1 MKPSHRIHAA
11 AVAVALSLV
20 TSVSS
25 ASDGDLPATRA
36 TSPAASTTPTPAP
49 TFTPSI
55 DVIAQYALR
64 DTRAQDGSS
73 SWFHQFEVPRVWLGL
88 EASEGDVHGRVIL
101 EGVRS
106 AGEGAL
112 VGIGGDSIVAR
123 VREAWAGYRAFD
135 ALEIRAGIVPTLV
148 LPTLDATW
156 ALRSLGPTSLEAYGL
171 SSPADLGATASVA
184 LPDGYG
190 TLSAGAFNGEGYTN
204 RELNRGKSSALSALI
219 RPMPRGALAPLALFA
234 SYERGSAGT
243 GSTRADRLVGAVLF
257 TGERVQGLASATY
270 AWGADGDGAR
280 RAWVLE
286 AGVKA
291 SPIGPL
297 LLAARGAIYVRDAA
311 AAGDAV
317 RTVTLAVGARAST
330 RLEGWLA
337 FDRRAPTGAARE
349 ALPGSDDWQLRAVAR
364 VAF

>member
-1 MKPSHRIHAA
+1 MKPSHRIQAR
-11 AVAVALSLV
+11 AVALALSYV
-20 TSVSS
+20 TSVVS
-25 ASDGDLPATRA
+25 AAEGDSPSTRA
-36 TSPAASTTPTPAP
+36 GSPAATTAP
-49 TFTPSI
+49 TLTPSL

-88 EASEGDVHGRVIL
+88 EASEGDAHGRVIL

-106 AGEGAL
+106 AGDGAL
-112 VGIGGDSIVAR
+112 IGIGGNSIVGR

-148 LPTLDATW
+148 IPTLDATW
-156 ALRSLGPTSLEAYGL
+156 ALRALGPTSLEAYRL
-171 SSPADLGATASVA
+171 TSPADLGAAASYT

-190 TLSAGAFNGEGYTN
+190 ALSAGAFNGEGYTN
-204 RELNRGKSSALSALI
+204 RELNRGKSSAFSALI
-219 RPMPRGALAPLALFA
+219 RPMPRGVLAPLALFA

-243 GSTRADRLVGAVLF
+243 GSSRADRLVGAIAF
-257 TGERVQGLASATY
+257 TDERVQGLASATY
-270 AWGADGDGAR
+270 AWGVDGDGAR
-280 RAWVLE
+280 RAWILE
-286 AGVKA
+286 AGVRA
-291 SPIGPL
+291 MPIGPL
-297 LLAARGAIYVRDAA
+297 LLAARGAIYVRDTAVS
-311 AAGDAV
+311 GDAV

-337 FDRRAPTGAARE
+337 FDRTSPTGPARD
-349 ALPGSDDWQLRAVAR
+349 ALPGSDNWQLRAVAR

>member
-1 MKPSHRIHAA
+1 MNPSHRTHAA
-11 AVAVALSLV
+11 VLAVALSFAPGV
-20 TSVSS
+20 
-25 ASDGDLPATRA
+25 ARAADGDVPAAHAPVPAT
-36 TSPAASTTPTPAP
+36 AP
-49 TFTPSI
+49 TLTPSL

-106 AGEGAL
+106 AGDGAL
-112 VGIGGDSIVAR
+112 VGIGGNSIVAR

-148 LPTLDATW
+148 IPTLDATW
-156 ALRSLGPTSLEAYGL
+156 ALRALGPTSLEGNGL
-171 SSPADLGATASVA
+171 SSPADLGATASYT
-184 LPDGYG
+184 LPDRYG

-204 RELNRGKSSALSALI
+204 RELNRGKNSAFSALI
-219 RPMPRGALAPLALFA
+219 RPMPRGVLAPLALFA
-234 SYERGSAGT
+234 SYERGSAAT
-243 GSTRADRLVGAVLF
+243 GSSRADRLVGAIAY
-257 TGERVQGLASATY
+257 TDERVQGLALATY

-291 SPIGPL
+291 MPIGPL
-297 LLAARGAIYVRDAA
+297 LLAARGAIYVRDTAVS
-311 AAGDAV
+311 GDAV

-337 FDRRAPTGAARE
+337 FDRTAPTGPARD
-349 ALPGSDDWQLRAVAR
+349 ALPGSDNWQVRAVAR

>member
-1 MKPSHRIHAA
+1 MNPSHRTRTAML
-11 AVAVALSLV
+11 AVALSLAPGV
-20 TSVSS
+20 
-25 ASDGDLPATRA
+25 ARAADGDA
-36 TSPAASTTPTPAP
+36 PAAHATTPAPALTP
-49 TFTPSI
+49 TFTPSL
-55 DVIAQYALR
+55 DVLAQYALR

-88 EASEGDVHGRVIL
+88 EAAEGDVHGRVIL

-106 AGEGAL
+106 AGDGAL
-112 VGIGGDSIVAR
+112 IGIGGDSIVAR
-123 VREAWAGYRAFD
+123 VREAWGGYRAFD

-148 LPTLDATW
+148 IPTLDATW
-156 ALRSLGPTSLEAYGL
+156 ALRALGPTSLEGYGL
-171 SSPADLGATASVA
+171 SSPADLGATASYA

-190 TLSAGAFNGEGYTN
+190 AVSAGAFNGEGYTN
-204 RELNRGKSSALSALI
+204 RELNRGKNSAFSALI

-243 GSTRADRLVGAVLF
+243 GSSRADRLVGAIAF
-257 TGERVQGLASATY
+257 TDERVQGLASATY

-291 SPIGPL
+291 APIGPL
-297 LLAARGAIYVRDAA
+297 LLAARGAIYVRDTAIS
-311 AAGDAV
+311 GDAV
-317 RTVTLAVGARAST
+317 RTLTLAVGARAST

-337 FDRRAPTGAARE
+337 FDRTAPTGAARD
-349 ALPGSDDWQLRAVAR
+349 ALPGSDNWQLRAVAR